1 MIYQIRGF
9 YGQTID
15 IRWKFPDR
23 VNMRIHIKY
32 DVLNNPKWDHEIAGP
47 PLRGV
52 HRGRGTCPPRL
63 FWGGNAPPPGLL
75 VFQEFEREST
85 TEIGKEKGFD
95 VNWAVYLASAKVLI
109 IIYVPGGGQN
119 MFWGGGKP
127 PKIFRASRENIKP
140 RFARWLVNI
149 FKKVPTSGP
158 NPVYAPA

>member
-23 VNMRIHIKY
+23 INMRIHIKY

-52 HRGRGTCPPRL
+52 HRGRGPCPPKTIL
-63 FWGGNAPPPGLL
+63 GGATPPPPRLL

-119 MFWGGGKP
+119 LFLGGGQNP
-127 PKIFRASRENIKP
+127 PKFFALHAKRKNCASRG
-140 RFARWLVNI
+140 
-149 FKKVPTSGP
+149 S
-158 NPVYAPA
+158 